1 MSAAGDATPGTPR
14 REGRGFVPSFG
25 TGRKC
30 GTSGCETTL
39 SRYNDKTMCWVHE
52 LQNRTDGSASINR

>member
-1 MSAAGDATPGTPR
+1 MAVGDATPGTPR

-25 TGRKC
+25 TGRTC
-30 GTSGCETTL
+30 GSSGCETKL

-52 LQNRTDGSASINR
+52 LEARGDGTVPFSR